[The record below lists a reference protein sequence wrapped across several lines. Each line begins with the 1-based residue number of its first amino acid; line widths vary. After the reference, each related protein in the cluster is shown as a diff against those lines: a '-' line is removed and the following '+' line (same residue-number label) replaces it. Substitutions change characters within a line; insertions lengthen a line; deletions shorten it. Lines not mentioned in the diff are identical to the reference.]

1 MTAGRLLNEVVL
13 VTGGAEGIG
22 RAISEVAVR
31 EGAAVAI
38 VDVNPAG
45 ERVAVDMAAGGGHV
59 VFAHADITRE
69 EDVNRAVAAVTKVL
83 GPVTVLVN
91 NAGKDTY
98 FDPVEMTLSNWNDT
112 FDLDLRAAWLVARAT
127 LPGMIA
133 QQRGSIVNIAS
144 IHGTMTT
151 PGMFPYAAA
160 KSGLIG
166 LTRSLA
172 LDMGRHGIRVNAV
185 SPGFVRTKLVQ
196 AWLDDHPDPAEA
208 EQRVLSFQPLGRIAE
223 PSDVAEVVCF
233 LASSAAS
240 YVTAAEFRV
249 DGGLSARFAS

>member
-1 MTAGRLLNEVVL
+1 MTTDRLHNEVAL
-13 VTGGAEGIG
+13 VTGGAGGIG

-31 EGAAVAI
+31 EGAVVAI
-38 VDVNPAG
+38 VDINPDG
-45 ERVAVDMAAGGGHV
+45 EQVAADMAAAGGRV
-59 VFAHADITRE
+59 MFVRADVTRE
-69 EDVNRAVAAVTKVL
+69 DEIHRAVSAVNRRFGTVSVL
-83 GPVTVLVN
+83 IN

-98 FDPVEMTLSNWNDT
+98 FDPVEMTISDWNDA
-112 FDLDLRAAWLVARAT
+112 FDLDLRAAWLMARAA

-133 QQRGSIVNIAS
+133 QHRGAIVNIAS

-172 LDMGRHGIRVNAV
+172 LDMGPHGIRVNAV

-196 AWLDDHPDPAEA
+196 EWLDNHPDPAEA
-208 EQRVLSFQPLGRIAE
+208 ERRVLSFQPLGRIAE
-223 PSDVAEVVCF
+223 PSDVAEVACF

-240 YVTAAEFRV
+240 YVTAAEIRV